1 MELTKS
7 QKSAVD
13 QRNCSLLVSA
23 GAGSGKTAVLTQRI
37 INRLCDKNDDCNVT
51 DFLVVTFTTAAAK
64 ELSDRIRKKLSD
76 AAVKDPSNK
85 KILRNIALLPQAN
98 ISTIN
103 AFCYDIVRKNFQKL
117 GLNASVRIADDAE
130 MQVIREKI
138 MNRTLS
144 DAFESQNEDFSDRL
158 VNVSEMFS
166 GARDDEG
173 FVELLLEL
181 DAHLRADTNPEKT
194 KQHVLYMYDDTAIAE
209 DFFESGYGK
218 FLKHYSQKLLSGQLN
233 TLYTLK
239 KLCADGGILENK
251 YLPSVAADAENA
263 ELLYKTVSEK
273 SYTQARDAVRSFAP
287 EKLGIVKNYPD
298 KELCEIVKAAKSEC
312 ADNIRKKLADMYC
325 ADEKTMRLCALDCSE
340 VLRVMFAL
348 EDEFS
353 RRLEETKNQLGILDF
368 NDVEHLTI
376 KLLTDENN
384 PGKPSETALSLRE
397 RFKEIYIDEY
407 QDVNPLQDEIF
418 KLIARTDKDGTE
430 NSRFMVGDIKQS
442 IYRFRGARPDIFK
455 SYRAAFSDCETNSS
469 TKRIFMKDN
478 FRCAES
484 VIELTNFLFKRLMGK
499 DYEDG
504 DSLNFSRIENVPVKS
519 KAQLIVADCR
529 LPEDGGDEISTEQ
542 AEAQIIAKK
551 ILEVVNNEQY
561 RDGDGKTF
569 GFSDVAVLTRSRKV
583 LKIYSEVLSEYGIP
597 VFCDVG
603 ESFYEKKE
611 ILLALCILNSIDNPL
626 RDIQLAG
633 YMRSVPGGFSDDE
646 LCVIKAAFPKTK
658 LFLSVKAYAS
668 ANPQTPLGEKCRAFA
683 EKLDFYRT
691 LSRGKNAGEFVWLL
705 YTDADLL
712 NICSSPVFN
721 GDTPDVCSD
730 RRRNLMKLYEMA
742 RSYTNTSFRGIG
754 SFLEYIRD
762 SSEKAEEKAQQL
774 VGNDSVKLMT
784 MHGSKGLEF
793 PVCFVSSLAS
803 KFRNETQSMI
813 MSYYCGIG
821 MKLKDVEMLKS
832 QSSATGR
839 TSVDTPFRKICAN
852 TEKNAGVSE
861 EIRILYVALTRARD
875 YLFMTA
881 AVKNDITKVL
891 RRSYVNSVSGNFSEA
906 SCYLDAVL
914 NCIMN
919 QACAD
924 VFRAAAGIPSFFEK
938 ELFPTEK
945 NLDGVLSCECFEYET
960 AAHDAPE
967 DNNADECGI
976 FEPDKELLEKLAENG
991 KFEYPDKL
999 LTRLPSKLT
1008 VSQLKSG
1015 LLDDDGEMP
1024 YAAKRDLRTM
1034 PDFAVSDTKPGA
1046 NQRGTAMHLFMQFA
1060 NYERC
1065 AEHGCEAEADRLT
1078 DQQFI
1083 DVRTREM
1090 LNISK
1095 LDEFFKTPLY
1105 DEIKS
1110 SVKVFRERRFNLEAD
1125 ASEFSE
1131 NVEKG
1136 KAKLLVQ
1143 GVIDLYFQNADGTYT
1158 VVDFKTDKVSG
1169 KDAESILI
1177 QRHAE
1182 QLNIYRTAV
1191 ERITK
1196 GIIKKAVIF
1205 SFELMKSI
1213 EVSL

>member
-76 AAVKDPSNK
+76 AAMKDPSNK

-103 AFCYDIVRKNFQKL
+103 AFCYDVVRKNFQKL
-117 GLNASVRIADDAE
+117 GLNAAVRIADDAE

-144 DAFESQNEDFSDRL
+144 DAFESEDKDFSDRL

-166 GARDDEG
+166 GARDDEN
-173 FVELLLEL
+173 FVGLLLGL
-181 DAHLRADTNPEKT
+181 DAHLRADTNPENT
-194 KQHVLYMYDDTAIAE
+194 KRRVLSMYDDVRTAE
-209 DFFESGYGK
+209 DFFQSEYGRY
-218 FLKHYSQKLLSGQLN
+218 LKSYSQKLLSEQLN
-233 TLYTLK
+233 TLCTLEK
-239 KLCADGGILENK
+239 MCADGNQLENK
-251 YLPSVAADAENA
+251 YLPSVSADVQNV
-263 ELLYKTVSEK
+263 ELLLKAVSEK
-273 SYTQARDAVRSFAP
+273 DYTAVRDAVRNFAAQ
-287 EKLGIVKNYPD
+287 KLGSVRNYPD
-298 KELCEIVKAAKSEC
+298 KELCEIVKTAKSEC

-325 ADEKTMRLCALDCSE
+325 ADERVMRLCALDCSE

-384 PGKPSETALSLRE
+384 PGQPSETALSLRE

-418 KLIARTDKDGTE
+418 KLIARTDKNGTE
-430 NSRFMVGDIKQS
+430 KSRFMVGDIKQS

-455 SYRAAFSDCETNSS
+455 SYRASFSDCDTDSS
-469 TKRIFMKDN
+469 TKRIFMQDN
-478 FRCAES
+478 FRCAQS
-484 VIELTNFLFKRLMGK
+484 VIELTNFLFVRLMGK

-504 DSLNFSRIENVPVKS
+504 DALSFSRIETVPVKS
-519 KAQLIVADCR
+519 KAELIVADCK
-529 LPEDGGDEISTEQ
+529 LPEDGDEISTEQ
-542 AEAQIIAKK
+542 AEAQIIAQK
-551 ILEVVNNEQY
+551 ILEVVNNENY
-561 RDGDGKTF
+561 RDGEGKTF
-569 GFSDVAVLTRSRKV
+569 GFSDVAVLTRSRKA
-583 LKIYSEVLSEYGIP
+583 LKIYSGVLSEYGIP
-597 VFCDVG
+597 VYCDVG
-603 ESFYEKKE
+603 ENFYEKKE

-658 LFLSVKAYAS
+658 LYLSVKAYAET
-668 ANPQTPLGEKCRAFA
+668 NGGTPLGDKCRDFT

-691 LSRGKNAGEFVWLL
+691 MSRGKNAGGFVWQL

-754 SFLEYIRD
+754 AFLEYIRD

-803 KFRNETQSMI
+803 KFRNETQSVV
-813 MSYYCGIG
+813 MSYDCGIG

-852 TEKNAGVSE
+852 TEKSAGIAE
-861 EIRILYVALTRARD
+861 EMRILYVALTRARD

-891 RRSYVNSVSGNFSEA
+891 RRCYVNSVSGNFSDV
-906 SCYLDAVL
+906 SCYLEAVL

-919 QACAD
+919 EDCARI
-924 VFRAAAGIPSFFEK
+924 FRETAGIPRDFEK
-938 ELFPTEK
+938 DCFPTAQ
-945 NLDGVLSCECFEYET
+945 NLDNILSCVCFEYEMSARDT
-960 AAHDAPE
+960 
-967 DNNADECGI
+967 ADEEDAEENEV
-976 FEPDKELLEKLAENG
+976 FEPDKELLEKLTENG
-991 KFEYPDKL
+991 RFEYSDKL

-1015 LLDDDGEMP
+1015 LLDDDGEML
-1024 YAAKRDLRTM
+1024 YAAKRDLKTV
-1034 PDFAVSDTKPGA
+1034 PDFAVSDIKPNAGE
-1046 NQRGTAMHLFMQFA
+1046 RGTAMHLFMQFA
-1060 NYERC
+1060 DYEKC
-1065 AEHGCEAEADRLT
+1065 AEHGCEAEADRLA
-1078 DQQFI
+1078 QEQFI
-1083 DVRTREM
+1083 DERTREM
-1090 LNISK
+1090 LDTEK
-1095 LDEFFKTPLY
+1095 LNEFFKTPLY
-1105 DEIKS
+1105 NEIKN
-1110 SVKVFRERRFNLEAD
+1110 SVKVFRERRFNLETD

-1131 NVEKG
+1131 NIEKD

-1143 GVIDLYFQNADGTYT
+1143 GVIDLYFRSADGTYT

-1169 KDAESILI
+1169 RDAESILI
-1177 QRHAE
+1177 NRHAE
-1182 QLNIYRTAV
+1182 QLRIYCTAV

-1196 GIIKKAVIF
+1196 GKIKKAVIF